1 MAGHSHWANIKHKK
15 AKTDAKRGKV
25 WGKCAKAIMVAA
37 KHGGSDPATNLALR
51 YAIEEAKFANM
62 PRDTI
67 ERAAKKGA
75 GELGA
80 VDFVSVRYEG
90 YAVGGVAVI
99 VDALTDN
106 RTRTVGEVRLAF
118 TKYGGNVGA
127 SGCVAYMFDARG
139 RITIEE
145 AQTTEDALMD
155 VAINAGAED
164 VYLEG
169 DIWTVICAPEDF
181 ISVKE
186 AIESKKIKI
195 DSAELTMIPNVLTEV
210 QGADVARVVKLI
222 DALEDNDDVQKVY
235 TNLEASDEALTAAMQ
250 G

>member
-37 KHGGSDPATNLALR
+37 KHGGSDPASNLALR

-80 VDFVSVRYEG
+80 VDYVSVRYEG

-139 RITIEE
+139 RITVEE
-145 AQTTEDALMD
+145 SQTTEDALME
-155 VAINAGAED
+155 VAISAGAED
-164 VYLEG
+164 VTLE
-169 DIWTVICAPEDF
+169 DEFWTIICAPEDF
-181 ISVKE
+181 ITVKD
-186 AIESKKIKI
+186 AIEKAGIKI
-195 DSAELTMIPNVLTEV
+195 DSAELTMIPNLMTVAH
-210 QGADVARVVKLI
+210 GDDVARVVKLI

-235 TNLEASDEALTAAMQ
+235 TNLDASDEALEAAMQ